1 MSFLFINK
9 ILWLSNFKTRT
20 AMNAR
25 ISVFISCVEAIIY
38 LLLYNLH
45 DCTFKCDFC
54 MAQTNQILLFSG
66 MPVWQRSD
74 ITVWEWN
81 LLKKKN
87 SMKVLG
93 LCLPYVK
100 RYFQEDQLSVFFFMA
115 EITKVLLFSLM
126 PILQRSKITV
136 WERHLLKKNLLWM
149 FLVCVYLTW
158 KGMFIS
164 TSKVLFSLWLK

>member
-1 MSFLFINK
+1 MQEFQCLLVVLK
-9 ILWLSNFKTRT
+9 LSY
-20 AMNAR
+20 
-25 ISVFISCVEAIIY
+25 ICCYIIY
-38 LLLYNLH
+38 MTVPLSVIFVWLKQIRFCCFRECRFDRDQISQFENE
-45 DCTFKCDFC
+45 TF
-54 MAQTNQILLFSG
+54 
-66 MPVWQRSD
+66 W
-74 ITVWEWN
+74 
-81 LLKKKN
+81 KKKN

-115 EITKVLLFSLM
+115 EITKVLLFSVM
-126 PILQRSKITV
+126 PISQRSKITV